1 MDEGRL
7 HGGLMG
13 MTETS
18 MELLDWVDLINF
30 EGKSDCE
37 YFLDLNILLI
47 ELILRLY
54 SMVSWIKLLGAM
66 VKSWGISE
74 LQVGYTQSFIRFK
87 MWNIWSLRDL
97 NP

>member
-1 MDEGRL
+1 M
-7 HGGLMG
+7 GL
-13 MTETS
+13 TETS
-18 MELLDWVDLINF
+18 VEFPDWGGLVDF

-66 VKSWGISE
+66 VES
-74 LQVGYTQSFIRFK
+74 
-87 MWNIWSLRDL
+87 
-97 NP
+97 

>member
-7 HGGLMG
+7 HGGSMG
-13 MTETS
+13 LTETS
-18 MELLDWVDLINF
+18 IELLDWVDLINF

-54 SMVSWIKLLGAM
+54 SMVS
-66 VKSWGISE
+66 
-74 LQVGYTQSFIRFK
+74 
-87 MWNIWSLRDL
+87 
-97 NP
+97 

>member
-1 MDEGRL
+1 MDEDRL

-13 MTETS
+13 LTVSSVEF
-18 MELLDWVDLINF
+18 LDWVDQIDF

-37 YFLDLNILLI
+37 YFLDLSILLI

-66 VKSWGISE
+66 VES
-74 LQVGYTQSFIRFK
+74 
-87 MWNIWSLRDL
+87 
-97 NP
+97 